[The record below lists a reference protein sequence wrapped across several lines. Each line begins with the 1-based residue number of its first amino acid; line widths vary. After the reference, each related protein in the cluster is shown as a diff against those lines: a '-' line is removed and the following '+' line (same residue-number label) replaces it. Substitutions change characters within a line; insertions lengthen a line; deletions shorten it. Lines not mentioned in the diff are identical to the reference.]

1 MGYHIIG
8 ADLTETTFIDQGT
21 TVVLEDV
28 GDKLGVGTDTPT
40 ARLHVVGIGGET
52 ETSIFYHSAAIY
64 GSGNPFLHLSYGGT
78 STLDVYSD
86 GADDF
91 VMKANHQDLHVDTIA
106 GKDLLLQESGG
117 DVGIGTTTPDATLE
131 VVGSG
136 GETDTVRF
144 YHSAAVYGSGNPFL
158 HCSYAGAS
166 TLSVYSDGSDD
177 FVVKANQNDLHVDTV
192 ASKNLL
198 LQESGGNV
206 GIGFDAPTQALHVK
220 SATSAEPVV
229 LIENSNAD
237 ALTGTMRFYKNTA
250 SPAVADQIGLFKF
263 VGKDAAGDDAEMA
276 FIVCKSESVTDSDFE
291 GGLHFGVASA
301 GANAVSTLSLIGQG
315 TAKTTYAV
323 FGDPWEGSTNT
334 KVGIGDAAPGTQLQ
348 ITDTAPYV
356 TLKNSTAENTAAGC
370 ESKIVFEDHG
380 DNALG
385 QIEVSHVG
393 TSDDEKGQ
401 LILSTNNDSG
411 LQAALTISEAQN
423 VTVAGTVTTSAVYV
437 NNGSGN
443 DAALVLG
450 DGTTNYWQVMYD
462 AANADAAHR
471 FIIYDS
477 ASPAVESPFVIEQGA
492 AADSVYMDS
501 TGVGILTGAPATPLH
516 VVGDTTVESGNVTSS
531 KHSNGAGA
539 LGKFV
544 LQKSRG
550 SAASPTAVQDG
561 HTLGGVHF
569 EGYDGDTYETGAS
582 IEAFVEGTPGDG
594 DMPTKLVFGTTAD
607 GEAEPT
613 ARLTIGQGGAII
625 HNSAAIDGGSTVTTP
640 LTNHATWYVTGGSG
654 ETSTLLAG
662 TEGQVKVLA
671 MKTDGGGDM
680 VVTVTNAG
688 WKSSGTGT
696 ITLADIGDG
705 CQLQYLDSKW
715 HAIGNNGCAFA

>member
-8 ADLTETTFIDQGT
+8 ADLTEVTFLDQGT
-21 TVVLEDV
+21 TVVLEDI

-52 ETSIFYHSAAIY
+52 ETAIFYHSAAIY
-64 GSGNPFLHLSYGGT
+64 GAGNPFLHLSYGGT

-91 VMKANHQDLHVDTIA
+91 VVKANNQDLHVDTIA

-136 GETDTVRF
+136 GETDTVRL
-144 YHSAAVYGSGNPFL
+144 YHSAAVYNAGNPFL
-158 HCSYAGAS
+158 HMSYAAAS
-166 TLSVYSDGSDD
+166 TLSVYSDGGND

-229 LIENSNAD
+229 LIENANAD
-237 ALTGTMRFYKNTA
+237 GLTGTMRFYKNTA

-323 FGDPWEGSTNT
+323 FGDPWEGATNT
-334 KVGIGDAAPGTQLQ
+334 KVGIGDAAPGTPLQ

-370 ESKIVFEDHG
+370 ESKILFEDHG

-401 LILSTNNDSG
+401 LVISTNNDSG
-411 LQAALTISEAQN
+411 LQAAVTISEAQN
-423 VTVAGTVTTSAVYV
+423 VTVAGTVTTTAVYV

-492 AADSVYMDS
+492 PADSVYMDS
-501 TGVGILTGAPATPLH
+501 TGVGIGTGAPATTLH
-516 VVGDTTVESGNVTSS
+516 VKGDLTVEAGSGTDRMIKFDGDAQDYRVGIDDGTDTLEIG
-531 KHSNGAGA
+531 NGTTMGASTA
-539 LGKFV
+539 LGITSAGQIGQHRYSANRAV
-544 LQKSRG
+544 HGGVGGG
-550 SAASPTAVQDG
+550 SAINSYSILTTDSMIFADDTSNNAKTLTFPVATAEMD
-561 HTLGGVHF
+561 
-569 EGYDGDTYETGAS
+569 
-582 IEAFVEGTPGDG
+582 
-594 DMPTKLVFGTTAD
+594 
-607 GEAEPT
+607 
-613 ARLTIGQGGAII
+613 
-625 HNSAAIDGGSTVTTP
+625 
-640 LTNHATWYVTGGSG
+640 
-654 ETSTLLAG
+654 
-662 TEGQVKVLA
+662 GQVWYIKDIDNA
-671 MKTDGGGDM
+671 S
-680 VVTVTNAG
+680 TNN
-688 WKSSGTGT
+688 
-696 ITLADIGDG
+696 ITLAVASGD
-705 CQLQYLDSKW
+705 YME
-715 HAIGNNGCAFA
+715 NTENGTYVINSQRGGVMVVCRWVSNITDGKFYVVNKF